1 MSKHYSKHWD
11 DRIGLEAEG
20 PVVFQHDPLELSC
33 ESYLKYKHLI
43 LASLNHLAI
52 RFHSLKALAPGPQ
65 AVDMAEQVRKFYL
78 GQLSFQTL
86 RDQPLS
92 EFRKKLYAFLMG
104 EYQLKQDE
112 LGLLYK
118 LPYFWEHDTQVLE
131 ITEQTKRVPGGQYSL
146 PVDFSEYL
154 TPLKR
159 VTRLPSSGE
168 SYTLGDR
175 VTYWWRTQYNQAAIM
190 DGGAEQ
196 GNFASLMDSLFKLGR
211 ELHFE
216 GRANIVPVPVALHH
230 QVWKIR
236 QPRLVM

>member
-1 MSKHYSKHWD
+1 MPL
-11 DRIGLEAEG
+11 RIDTSIKDLEFAG
-20 PVVFQHDPLELSC
+20 TQSDSIIWQHDPLHLSC
-33 ESYLKYKHLI
+33 ESYLLSLPSTHTTVVYRYMNLSGLTPSG
-43 LASLNHLAI
+43 LAMDLAERI
-52 RFHSLKALAPGPQ
+52 RSY
-65 AVDMAEQVRKFYL
+65 YL
-78 GQLSFQTL
+78 GTLSFQTL
-86 RDQPLS
+86 KGDPLS
-92 EFRKKLYAFLMG
+92 SFRKKLYAFLMG